1 MILLTIDALM
11 WLGLHLGVAGT
22 DLRYTIV
29 RRTGVNVF
37 RGLFSVSS
45 IIVIVMFVMAYNQS
59 GTVVLW
65 TAPSWLRWLLAL
77 VMLPAF
83 VLFAGSFVRNPTAA
97 GGEKYLS
104 AEPRGIQRVTRHP
117 MMVSYAIWAG
127 AHMLG
132 RGDLASLIFFGTFFL
147 TAVVGMPSIDRKTE
161 DRDDQAW
168 RRLKAA
174 TSIVPFGAILAGRNK
189 LVPAEIGWVVPAVG
203 VALWATLL
211 VFHHAIFGVSPFG
224 R

>member
-1 MILLTIDALM
+1 MVLLTIDALV

-22 DLRYTIV
+22 NLRYTLV

-37 RGLFSVSS
+37 RALFSISS
-45 IIVIVMFVMAYNQS
+45 IIALVLLVLAYNES
-59 GTVVLW
+59 GTVELW

-77 VMLPAF
+77 VMLPTF

-104 AEPRGIQRVTRHP
+104 QEPRGIQRVTRHP
-117 MMVSYAIWAG
+117 MMVSYAIWAAVHIIG
-127 AHMLG
+127 S
-132 RGDLASLIFFGTFFL
+132 GDLASLVFFGTFLL
-147 TAVVGMPSIDRKTE
+147 TAVVGIPSIDRKTE

-168 RRLKAA
+168 RRLKAT

-203 VALWATLL
+203 AALWLGLL
-211 VFHHAIFGVSPFG
+211 IFHQSIFGAAPLG
-224 R
+224 L